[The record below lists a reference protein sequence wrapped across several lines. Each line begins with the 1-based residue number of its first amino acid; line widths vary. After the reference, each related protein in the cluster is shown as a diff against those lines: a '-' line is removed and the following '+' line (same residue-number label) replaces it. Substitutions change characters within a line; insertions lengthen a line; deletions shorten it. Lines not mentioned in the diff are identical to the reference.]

1 MGGPKSKDLTS
12 AQRMAVE
19 GPKYKDLTSAQR
31 MVVGGAYV

>member
-12 AQRMAVE
+12 AQRMVVE

-31 MVVGGAYV
+31 MVVGGA